1 MILHRYMSEREF
13 EAYTKGKTMRNDTKH
28 GESAK
33 TTSVGFCFFPEEPE
47 EAHRWLRGIV
57 CDDVCVT
64 FDVPEDKV
72 KKSVGTYNDPD
83 KSDNSIGAVLM
94 DIFDHF
100 MGNEMKNIVYMEKV
114 EYCCKR
120 YSRKDF
126 KLVKFT
132 YSEKCQE
139 RKRLIA
145 EWERPKDELPDG
157 MLLQGTLVPYY
168 EMREFYLLH
177 EALEKTPLGGN
188 IEIEGERYGRFHI
201 TLPDGRIIAQGSRIE
216 VYKDGTV
223 LINGSMLAG
232 GFPLLTIVSGT
243 GYDDKGYGLR
253 LKDGSVL
260 PIPESLFM
268 KYDAALRQHSKFFKN

>member
-1 MILHRYMSEREF
+1 MSEREF

-47 EAHRWLRGIV
+47 EAHRWLCGIV

-64 FDVPEDKV
+64 FDVPENMV

-100 MGNEMKNIVYMEKV
+100 MGNEMENVVYMEKV
-114 EYCCKR
+114 EYCCKK

-132 YSEKCQE
+132 YSEKYQE
-139 RKRLIA
+139 RKRLLA
-145 EWERPKDELPDG
+145 EWERPKEELPDG
-157 MLLQGTLVPYY
+157 MLLQGTLTSDND
-168 EMREFYLLH
+168 MRAFYLLH
-177 EALEKTPLGGN
+177 EALKKTPLRGN
-188 IEIEGERYGRFHI
+188 VEIEGDQFRHFHI
-201 TLPDGRIIAQGSRIE
+201 TLPDGRIIVHGSRVE
-216 VYKDGTV
+216 VYEDGTV
-223 LINGSMLAG
+223 LINGSMLAS
-232 GFPLLTIVSGT
+232 GFPSLTITPGT
-243 GYDDKGYGLR
+243 GYDGKGYGLR

-260 PIPESLFM
+260 PVPESLFM
-268 KYDAALRQHSKFFKN
+268 KYDAALRQR

>member
-1 MILHRYMSEREF
+1 MSEREF

-64 FDVPEDKV
+64 FDVPENMV
-72 KKSVGTYNDPD
+72 KKSVGTYSDPD
-83 KSDNSIGAVLM
+83 ESDNSIGAVLM

-100 MGNEMKNIVYMEKV
+100 MGNEMENVVYMEKI
-114 EYCCKR
+114 EYCCKK

-132 YSEKCQE
+132 YSEKYQE

-145 EWERPKDELPDG
+145 EWERPKEELPDG
-157 MLLQGTLVPYY
+157 MLLQGTLTSDND
-168 EMREFYLLH
+168 MRAFYLLH
-177 EALEKTPLGGN
+177 EALKKTPLRGN
-188 IEIEGERYGRFHI
+188 VEIKGDQFRHFHVI
-201 TLPDGRIIAQGSRIE
+201 LPDGRIIVQGSRVE
-216 VYKDGTV
+216 VYEDGTV
-223 LINGSMLAG
+223 LINGSMLAS
-232 GFPLLTIVSGT
+232 GFPSLTINSGT
-243 GYDDKGYGLR
+243 GYDGKGYGLQ

-260 PIPESLFM
+260 PVPESLFM
-268 KYDAALRQHSKFFKN
+268 KYDAALRQR

>member
-64 FDVPEDKV
+64 FDVPENMV
-72 KKSVGTYNDPD
+72 KKSVGTYSDPD

-100 MGNEMKNIVYMEKV
+100 MGNEMENVVYMEKV
-114 EYCCKR
+114 EYCCKK

-132 YSEKCQE
+132 YSEKYQE
-139 RKRLIA
+139 RKRLLA
-145 EWERPKDELPDG
+145 EWERPKEELPEG
-157 MLLQGTLVPYY
+157 MLLQGTLTSDND
-168 EMREFYLLH
+168 MRAFYLLH
-177 EALEKTPLGGN
+177 EALKNTPLRGN
-188 IEIEGERYGRFHI
+188 VEIEGDQFRHFHI
-201 TLPDGRIIAQGSRIE
+201 TLPDGRIIVQGSRVE
-216 VYKDGTV
+216 VYEDGTV
-223 LINGSMLAG
+223 LINGSMLAS
-232 GFPLLTIVSGT
+232 GFPSLTITPGT
-243 GYDDKGYGLR
+243 GYDGKGYGLR

-260 PIPESLFM
+260 PVPESLFM
-268 KYDAALRQHSKFFKN
+268 KYDAALRQR